1 MDQRLAMRA
10 VAERV
15 REGSTSPGGAA
26 NSVASSAGSSDAA
39 AAKPDSG
46 A

>member
-15 REGSTSPGGAA
+15 LEGAMSP
-26 NSVASSAGSSDAA
+26 ASAA
-39 AAKPDSG
+39 AAKPDPEPPAGS
-46 A
+46 